1 MTSDG
6 SLEAGDP
13 KEVRKKYHGTHGWP
27 LRRRGIVS
35 RIVVFADVPDL
46 DIENTDLD
54 VTST

>member
-6 SLEAGDP
+6 FPEAGDP
-13 KEVRKKYHGTHGWP
+13 KEVGKKYHDAHRWP
-27 LRRRGIVS
+27 LRRREIVS